1 MKSERSLLLA
11 VAFAALAA
19 GSSAAQSAA
28 PEAALSA
35 ALDQAR
41 ADVAASPAKPVTSC
55 ADARELE
62 TPFEMTLTFPD
73 GRAPLDLTFEY
84 AGCDEEERND
94 YIPPYTQRVYDAAG
108 GYGLAIVTNEGEAQ
122 SDVLVSKGRDWVG
135 RFGVIANADLVS
147 GNPIAAGDVGV
158 KDASGSTNAKAVL
171 RDAAKPLYPQLKAC
185 ESADW
190 SKASGVGAPARE
202 NGKPATG
209 WDGRSGPSLVL
220 LTKTAAFY
228 YHEDCDICAEIT
240 KCDLG
245 SGALSSVVA
254 AHEADCGDLKTY
266 RSEPGIVFDACAG
279 QR

>member
-1 MKSERSLLLA
+1 MKSEKSLLLA

-19 GSSAAQSAA
+19 GSAAAQS
-28 PEAALSA
+28 ENALSS

-55 ADARELE
+55 PDAQELE
-62 TPFEMTLTFPD
+62 APFELSVSFPD
-73 GRAPLDLTFEY
+73 GRTPLDLSFEY
-84 AGCDEEERND
+84 DGCDQEERND
-94 YIPPYTQRVYDAAG
+94 YIPPYTQRSYKGQD
-108 GYGLAIVTNEGEAQ
+108 GYGLVIVTSDGESQ
-122 SDVLVSKGRDWVG
+122 SDVLVSKGQDWVG
-135 RFGVIANADLVS
+135 RFGTIANADLVS
-147 GNPIAAGDVGV
+147 GNPISAGDVGI
-158 KDASGSTNAKAVL
+158 KDAAGSANGKAVL

-185 ESADW
+185 EAADW
-190 SKASGVGAPARE
+190 SKASGIGAPARE
-202 NGKPATG
+202 NGKPVTG
-209 WDGRSGPSLVL
+209 WDGRSVPSLVL

-254 AHEADCGDLKTY
+254 AHEADCGDLTTY

-279 QR
+279 PR